1 MFYLASWS
9 LVLLLLGLWSTF
21 MWLATAVVDWSL
33 RAAGG
38 LQAGGLVVPE
48 ALQAW
53 LPAEA
58 QAALTALTQSVLGL
72 FDAVL
77 SAFPALASAVTVIGW
92 LVWGLG
98 AAFLVAL
105 GIAVHTGLWWWQRR
119 RGSQAP
125 PRFAH

>member
-1 MFYLASWS
+1 MFYLASWA

-38 LQAGGLVVPE
+38 LRSGDLVVPE
-48 ALQAW
+48 ALRTW

-58 QAALTALTQSVLGL
+58 QDTLTALTQSVLGL
-72 FDAVL
+72 FDAAL
-77 SAFPALASAVTVIGW
+77 SAFPALASAVGVIGG

-105 GIAVHTGLWWWQRR
+105 GIALHAGLWWWQRR
-119 RGSQAP
+119 RGPQPA